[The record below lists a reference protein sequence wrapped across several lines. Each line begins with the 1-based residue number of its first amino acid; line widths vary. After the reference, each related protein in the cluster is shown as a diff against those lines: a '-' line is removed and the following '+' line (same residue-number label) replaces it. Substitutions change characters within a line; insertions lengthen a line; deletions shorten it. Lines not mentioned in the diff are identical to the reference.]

1 MTTIRTK
8 LLTASVAVLAFGS
21 ANAASI
27 YKTDDSSL
35 ILGGRVQAN
44 YNSVEATS
52 NHDKAAVETSARL
65 RVDANTKIA
74 DGVKALG
81 FAEWQVGA
89 ETSQNGKWNTRFAY
103 AGFKTD
109 NYGTLTFGQDHTG
122 IYYVI
127 DRTDVFSEYGT
138 RGNTYW
144 EFGGRQEGQI
154 KYNYTNKGFVFNAT
168 YQSAGLDAVN
178 NGAATSVG
186 YTFDF
191 SLPLVAT
198 VGYDYYDIRNSTD
211 DRNSVAAGLSLGT
224 EGDGFYS
231 GLIYQFTD
239 YDESKNK
246 NGWEALA
253 SYGWENGWVLYLG
266 YQNLRQGSA
275 ILRSN
280 FIGELQYNF
289 NSNFRVFLDSELG
302 VTDIDTVDAYGRKIQ
317 STGKRSDDKVAIAAQ
332 YNF

>member
-1 MTTIRTK
+1 MTTIRIK

-44 YNSVEATS
+44 YNSVEATAS
-52 NHDKAAVETSARL
+52 HDKAAVETSARL

-127 DRTDVFSEYGT
+127 DRTDVFSEYGS

-231 GLIYQFTD
+231 GLISQFTD
-239 YDESKNK
+239 YDER
-246 NGWEALA
+246 
-253 SYGWENGWVLYLG
+253 LG
-266 YQNLRQGSA
+266 SFS
-275 ILRSN
+275 ILR
-280 FIGELQYNF
+280 L
-289 NSNFRVFLDSELG
+289 
-302 VTDIDTVDAYGRKIQ
+302 
-317 STGKRSDDKVAIAAQ
+317 GKRLGSLPGLPELKTGQCNPQEQLHRRTSVQ
-332 YNF
+332 LQL